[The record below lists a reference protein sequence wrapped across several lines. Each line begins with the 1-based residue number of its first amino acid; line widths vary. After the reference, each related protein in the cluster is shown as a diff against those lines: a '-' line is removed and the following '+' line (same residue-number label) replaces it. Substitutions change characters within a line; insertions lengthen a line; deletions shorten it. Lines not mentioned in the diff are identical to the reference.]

1 MCSQDHLVSSSWVCI
16 RHHKIQTLSGCY
28 SNSFGGGGNHLFP
41 VFVSLVGL
49 IEDLAGNGEKLV
61 TQARRFLP

>member
-1 MCSQDHLVSSSWVCI
+1 MLKERFS
-16 RHHKIQTLSGCY
+16 TEFYGCY
-28 SNSFGGGGNHLFP
+28 SNSFGGKNHIFP